1 MLLQLLTAPVS
12 LPLAGF
18 RFILGQ
24 IADLAEK
31 ELYDEDRIRED
42 LLLLQLRL
50 EEGEIDEETYQR
62 EEAEVLQRLRVA
74 RAYRAATEYAGGAE
88 VSTDLAE

>member
-1 MLLQLLTAPVS
+1 MLLQLLTAPIS

-24 IADLAEK
+24 VQELAER
-31 ELYDEDRIRED
+31 ELYDEDQIHND

-50 EEGEIDEETYQR
+50 EEGEIDEDQYQI
-62 EEAEVLQRLRVA
+62 EEAEIMRRLHVA
-74 RAYRAATEYAGGAE
+74 RAHRDSMAGGSQSDE
-88 VSTDLAE
+88 ER